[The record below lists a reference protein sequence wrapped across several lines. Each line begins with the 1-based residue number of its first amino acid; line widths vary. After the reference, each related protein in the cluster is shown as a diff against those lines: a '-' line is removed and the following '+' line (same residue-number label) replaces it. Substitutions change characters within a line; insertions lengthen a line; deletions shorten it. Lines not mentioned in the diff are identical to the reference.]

1 MKEEIKLKIK
11 LGLLSV
17 LLTTAVSIAESK
29 PLYKNAKASTSERVE
44 DLWKRMT
51 LDEKVQQL
59 AQMQMGL
66 IPSDEGGLKRKFS
79 RGIPGFICANPK
91 SSLAQTAAKVTAIQT
106 YLKTKTRLGIPAI
119 IGVEALH
126 GVLSTGAT
134 IYPQS
139 IALGASWNTP
149 LVHLMGTQVAKE
161 ASAAGITQALSPVLD
176 LARDARFGRVE
187 ECYSECPILTSEMAY
202 AYITGL
208 QGGNSQK
215 GLGTSSIYA
224 MLKHFA
230 GYSVPANGINIAP
243 ALIGKREM
251 LSLHLVP
258 FEKAVKD
265 AGVMS
270 VMPAYNSVDGMPC
283 HADPWLLTTLLRKQW
298 GFKGYVYSD
307 WSAIDLM
314 LRGQRVAKDVHHA
327 GQLAFKAGVDMEA
340 PHLRAFSRF
349 AGEVRAKRMDEK
361 LIDRS
366 VRRVLRA
373 KFIAGLF
380 DSKRS
385 DGDIERVKKVT
396 RQSSHVKLSQMLAEE
411 SIILLQNK
419 GNLLPLNPKKLKSI
433 ALIGPNAA
441 QVQFGDYT
449 WSKSN
454 KHGINLKKA
463 LSKKYAKDF
472 KINYA
477 KGCDLTATSTK
488 GFAAAVEAAKNSDVA
503 VVVLGDTSMIFSG
516 VGWEDPTVP
525 NNGTV
530 GEGFDTHNPVPPGV
544 QVDLVKAIVATGK
557 PVVVIL
563 VNGRPYCIPWMK
575 DNVTAIVEA
584 FYPGERQG
592 VAISKILMGETNP
605 SGRLPVTIARSAG
618 HIPCTYDFK
627 PYGRGFY
634 HQPGRPGRGGR
645 DYIFSSPAPLWSFGY
660 GLSYTSFKYSDL
672 KTDKSTLSVKDDKV
686 KISFKVKNTGKVT
699 GKVVPQVYWRDLIAS
714 TAPPEKRLL
723 RFKKIQLAPGESK
736 MVSFTVPVKEFW
748 GINPKMHKVVEPGD
762 IHIQVG
768 DYAESSK
775 LLVKKLTLK

>member
-1 MKEEIKLKIK
+1 MSLKI
-11 LGLLSV
+11 GLLSV
-17 LLTTAVSIAESK
+17 LLATASTFADSK
-29 PLYKNAKASTSERVE
+29 PLYKNPKASVSERVE
-44 DLWKRMT
+44 DLLKRMT
-51 LDEKVQQL
+51 LDEKVQHMS
-59 AQMQMGL
+59 QMQIAL
-66 IPSDEGGLKRKFS
+66 IPSDEAGLKRKFS
-79 RGIPGFICANPK
+79 REIPGFICVNPK
-91 SSLAQTAAKVTAIQT
+91 STLAQTAAKVKAIQT
-106 YLKTKTRLGIPAI
+106 FLKNKTRLGIPAM

-139 IALGASWNTP
+139 IALGATWNP
-149 LVHLMGTQVAKE
+149 RLVHLMGTQVAKE

-187 ECYSECPILTSEMAY
+187 ECYSECPILTSEMAN

-215 GLGTSSIYA
+215 KGLGTDSIYT

-243 ALIGKREM
+243 ALIGRREM

-258 FEKAVKD
+258 FEKAVKE

-270 VMPAYNSVDGMPC
+270 VMPAYNSVDGVPC
-283 HADPWLLTTLLRKQW
+283 HSSSWLLTTILREEW

-327 GQLAFKAGVDMEA
+327 GRLAFKAGVDMEA
-340 PHLRAFSRF
+340 PHFRAFRGL
-349 AGEVRAKRMDEK
+349 AGDVKAKRMDVK

-366 VRRVLRA
+366 VRRILRA
-373 KFIAGLF
+373 KFMAGLF
-380 DSKRS
+380 DDKRT
-385 DGDIERVKKVT
+385 DGDIAKVKKVQ
-396 RQSSHVKLSQMLAEE
+396 RQPSHVKLSQKLAEE
-411 SIILLQNK
+411 SIILLKNK

-463 LSKKYAKDF
+463 LDTKYAKDF

-477 KGCDLTATSTK
+477 KGCDLTAMSTK

-516 VGWEDPTVP
+516 VGWEDPSVP

-544 QVDLVKAIVATGK
+544 QVELVKAIVATGK
-557 PVVVIL
+557 PVVVVL
-563 VNGRPYCIPWMK
+563 VNGRPYCLPWMK

-592 VAISKILMGETNP
+592 VAIAKVLMGETNP
-605 SGRLPVTIARSAG
+605 SGRLPVTIARTAG
-618 HIPCTYDFK
+618 HIPSTYDFK
-627 PYGRGFY
+627 PYSRGFY
-634 HQPGRPGRGGR
+634 RRPGRPGHGGR
-645 DYIFSSPAPLWSFGY
+645 DYIFSNPAPLWAFGY
-660 GLSYTSFKYSDL
+660 GLSYTSFKYSGL
-672 KTDKSTLSVKDDKV
+672 KTDKSSLSVKGDKV
-686 KISFKVKNTGKVT
+686 KISFTVKNTGKVT

-723 RFKKIQLAPGESK
+723 RFKKVELAPGESK
-736 MVSFTVPVKEFW
+736 LISFTVPVKEFW
-748 GINPKMHKVVEPGD
+748 CINLKMKKVVEPGD

-775 LLVKKLTLK
+775 LLVKKLTLTK